1 VPKQQKFLPPTSQP
15 CTIFGTVA
23 KRKPSTKP
31 PSAAVFKRVPAI
43 FYRTDAGGEPV
54 RDWLK
59 ALTKHEKRA
68 IGEDIKTVELG
79 WPIGMP
85 VTKPLGDGLHEVRT
99 QLGSNRI
106 ARVVFYVDKQ
116 QRMVLL
122 HGFVKKTKKM
132 PDEDLELARKN
143 KAKHEKG
150 LK

>member
-1 VPKQQKFLPPTSQP
+1 
-15 CTIFGTVA
+15 
-23 KRKPSTKP
+23 
-31 PSAAVFKRVPAI
+31 VFKRVPAI
-43 FYRTDAGGEPV
+43 FYRTEAGGEPV

-116 QRMVLL
+116 QRM
-122 HGFVKKTKKM
+122 G
-132 PDEDLELARKN
+132 LAARFC
-143 KAKHEKG
+143 
-150 LK
+150 